1 MHEFLISVLA
11 FIVLVGVMVVVHEFG
26 HFAVA
31 KLCGVRVEAFSV
43 GFGPRLFGVIYGD
56 TDYKVCLLPLG
67 GYVKMTGET
76 PEQNLSLPGTESGT
90 EPGTP
95 LAYQAAE
102 NAQGANPKKSLP
114 VIGFNA
120 QGTFGLSAQGA
131 NSEKSLSAS
140 GNYESLADDPGA
152 FTSHPRWQ
160 RMLIGVAGPVSNF
173 ILAFGLM
180 LFYFGVFNEVPKA
193 EITTATIEWV
203 APDSAAAK
211 AGIQPGD
218 IIRHFETVDNPDW
231 DAINRRSAVNQGQ
244 VLPVTVDRDGKLLQL
259 FLQIPAPAKGQDF
272 DLLDTGYYPELVPGP
287 IGVKEVEPGYPA
299 VQAGLRDGD
308 AIQSVDGHAFHT
320 VPALLAYMQEGN
332 GKPITLVVVRNGVTL
347 PPIVA
352 YPTRIENAWKLGFA
366 PNQIPFRHE
375 PLPFNEALSKAR
387 AFCVDNSAMI
397 FEVVGGIFTHK
408 VSVSQLSGP
417 VGIARMAGEAA
428 ETRGW
433 LPKFALAAGISLNL
447 GILNLL
453 PFPILDGGLILLLL
467 IESVIRRDINI
478 DVKERIYQAAFV
490 VLLVFFAF
498 IIVNDVTKLPLFTH
512 LKP

>member
-1 MHEFLISVLA
+1 MHEVIVAILA

-43 GFGPRLFGVIYGD
+43 GFGPRLFGVKYGD

-76 PEQNLSLPGTESGT
+76 PEQNLSM
-90 EPGTP
+90 PGTP
-95 LAYQAAE
+95 VVYQA
-102 NAQGANPKKSLP
+102 L
-114 VIGFNA
+114 
-120 QGTFGLSAQGA
+120 
-131 NSEKSLSAS
+131 EKSQGETPDQKLAAPSEYA
-140 GNYESLADDPGA
+140 SLADDPGA

-160 RMLIGVAGPVSNF
+160 RMLIGVAGPVANF

-180 LFYFGVFNEVPKA
+180 LFYFGVFHEVAKS

-218 IIRHFETVDNPDW
+218 IIRHFETIDNPDW

-244 VLPVTVDRDGKLLQL
+244 IVPVSVDRDGKILQL
-259 FLQIPAPAKGQDF
+259 SLQIPAPIKGQDF
-272 DLLDTGYYPELVPGP
+272 DLLDTGYYPELIPGP
-287 IGVKEVEPGYPA
+287 IGVKEVSPGYPA
-299 VQAGLRDGD
+299 AQAGLQDGD

-320 VPALLAYMQEGN
+320 VPTLLEYMQEGS
-332 GKPITLVVVRNGVTL
+332 GKPISLVVVRNGATL
-347 PPIVA
+347 PPMVA
-352 YPTRIENAWKLGFA
+352 HPTKIDGAWKLGFA
-366 PNQIPFRHE
+366 PRPTPFHRD
-375 PLPFNEALSKAR
+375 PLPFNQSLTKAT
-387 AFCVDNSAMI
+387 AFCVDNSTMI
-397 FEVVGGIFTHK
+397 FDVLGGIFTHK

-433 LPKFALAAGISLNL
+433 LPKFALAAGISINL
-447 GILNLL
+447 GILNLM

-498 IIVNDVTKLPLFTH
+498 IIVNDVTKLPLFSH